1 MKSKSVAE
9 REEERRNH
17 KMALKEVR
25 KKRSKS
31 PGRKVK

>member
-1 MKSKSVAE
+1 MKRKSVAE

-17 KMALKEVR
+17 KKVLKQAR
-25 KKRSKS
+25 KKRGKM

>member
-9 REEERRNH
+9 REEQRRNR
-17 KMALKEVR
+17 KKALKQSKN
-25 KKRSKS
+25 KKTKN